1 MVKRIN
7 VLLRNFRSCK
17 EVCSRTGIF
26 RAEVV
31 SISNPDLHSGSATLQ
46 LKVVGNMLI
55 HPQQITLQKELTLVY
70 NSKVTRDGN

>member
-1 MVKRIN
+1 MD
-7 VLLRNFRSCK
+7 
-17 EVCSRTGIF
+17 VCSRTGIF

-31 SISNPDLHSGSATLQ
+31 SISNPDLHSDSATLQ

-70 NSKVTRDGN
+70 NSN